1 MRLFTNWEMDRT
13 SSSVVQRVCSLSVNR
28 VVLNCLPTQTQSVV
42 FTAKLEGNKRTLRS
56 NDVKVTPFHGR
67 VDLDLDISFTIQYPH
82 FIKRKGN
89 ILQILIQ
96 RRRRYKNRPF
106 PSSFKTIAVGMVN
119 LTQLLQQGGLREI
132 PLWSSDSSSKQSS
145 SVQSIGRLYLTT
157 CQSQPLEIDLDRDRV
172 VKKHS
177 GIEADLSEDDSDS
190 DYEDVPID
198 SDINEPS
205 SAHSAARRR
214 AVELNKAARV
224 SRKNNI
230 RQRFITLLRKFKV
243 PEEEGLSSQSASA
256 AMVHTDKELQDLFEE
271 LENMSD
277 SGPEL
282 AVDEISIG
290 SNPRP
295 VLRPYFTR
303 SKEVLPAIYDR
314 DVENCSD
321 IEDEVEDVYWS
332 SETEKEREK
341 EDFAKKL
348 CYTDEPLRD
357 PPDSP
362 LAPTDH
368 ASLANNRSSNV
379 ILKSQ
384 QQMGSVSSVPL
395 VPSTSFGG
403 ISHLLA
409 SSFVSKKVDQSI
421 SSSEKNCI
429 SDQISALLSTYPASS
444 TGCWLSSF
452 HDLPHL
458 STISIPAIDCS
469 SSSVVKLAMSQI
481 VNKIQNFCNS
491 NSSNP
496 PITRVGVIGGDRFI
510 GQILRAYVECLHH
523 KSSSNWL
530 HYLRFA
536 IIPAPHSLI
545 ARLLEGL
552 DAALEQLCYDMWER
566 WSELN
571 SADRVSVTEKMTT
584 WLTAGGGAC
593 VNLPIGEALLQM
605 TERGQQEAEA
615 CRVFVPFLAEVRVG
629 QNNEDEDV
637 AYVYSPRS
645 VDTEKESAFSG
656 RDREYS
662 TGISNSPPNSPH
674 IRADAR
680 EMHVEYWLGR
690 DPSNENVNMLASH
703 IVTPNSKKDGSKGSI
718 KASFRTLVIT
728 RSCNQP
734 LLSLNF
740 VKEKKKEKMLQ
751 KLGMKKGQ
759 KSENDNP
766 PVQVV
771 AVSRLLCSCTSKHND
786 LTVNVD
792 GFTYERIRYFQ
803 CSSQWQTHVKSFPIS
818 LIT

>member
-1 MRLFTNWEMDRT
+1 SGVVPMRLFTNWEMDRT
-13 SSSVVQRVCSLSVNR
+13 SSSVVQRRVCSLSVNR
-28 VVLNCLPTQTQSVV
+28 VVLNSLPTQTHSIV

-56 NDVKVTPFHGR
+56 NDVEVTTCHGS

-89 ILQILIQ
+89 VLQILIQ

-119 LTQLLQQGGLREI
+119 LTQLLQQGGLREMS
-132 PLWSSDSSSKQSS
+132 LWSSDSNNKQSS
-145 SVQSIGRLYLTT
+145 GVQSIGRLYLTS
-157 CQSQPLEIDLDRDRV
+157 CQSQPLEIDLDRM
-172 VKKHS
+172 KKHS
-177 GIEADLSEDDSDS
+177 VIDADMSEDDSDS
-190 DYEDVPID
+190 DYEDAPID

-205 SAHSAARRR
+205 SAQSAARRR
-214 AVELNKAARV
+214 AVQLNKASRV

-230 RQRFITLLRKFKV
+230 RQRFVTLLRKFKV
-243 PEEEGLSSQSASA
+243 PEEEGLPSRSAST

-282 AVDEISIG
+282 AIDEISIG

-314 DVENCSD
+314 DAENGSD
-321 IEDEVEDVYWS
+321 IEDEAEDVDWS

-341 EDFAKKL
+341 EDIPTKLSYAHELPKELPVSSFA
-348 CYTDEPLRD
+348 
-357 PPDSP
+357 S
-362 LAPTDH
+362 TDH
-368 ASLANNRSSNV
+368 V
-379 ILKSQ
+379 ISKPQ
-384 QQMGSVSSVPL
+384 QQMGSLSSVPL

-403 ISHLLA
+403 ISHLLT
-409 SSFVSKKVDQSI
+409 SSSTSKKVDQSVT
-421 SSSEKNCI
+421 SSEKNYI
-429 SDQISALLSTYPASS
+429 SEQLSTLLSAYPDLS

-458 STISIPAIDCS
+458 SAVPIPAIDCPS
-469 SSSVVKLAMSQI
+469 STIVKLAISQI
-481 VNKIQNFCNS
+481 VSKIQNFCNS

-496 PITRVGVIGGDRFI
+496 PITRVGVIGGDKFI
-510 GQILRAYVECLHH
+510 NQILRAYVECLHH

-536 IIPAPHSLI
+536 IIPAPHSLM

-552 DAALEQLCYDMWER
+552 DGDLDQLCHDIWER
-566 WSELN
+566 WVDLSLSE
-571 SADRVSVTEKMTT
+571 RVSVTEKMTT

-593 VNLPIGEALLQM
+593 INLPIGEALLQM
-605 TERGQQEAEA
+605 TERGQEAEA
-615 CRVFVPFLAEVRVG
+615 CRMFVPFLAEVRVG
-629 QNNEDEDV
+629 QNSEDEDGS
-637 AYVYSPRS
+637 YVYPSPR
-645 VDTEKESAFSG
+645 TTEAEKEPIMSG
-656 RDREYS
+656 REREYS
-662 TGISNSPPNSPH
+662 AGISSSPPNSPH
-674 IRADAR
+674 IRAADSR

-690 DPSNENVNMLASH
+690 DPSNENVNMLSSQN
-703 IVTPNSKKDGSKGSI
+703 VTPNSKKDVSKGSI

-728 RSCNQP
+728 RSCSQP

-759 KSENDNP
+759 KTENDNP

-771 AVSRLLCSCTSKHND
+771 AVSRLLCSCASKHAD

-803 CSSQWQTHVKSFPIS
+803 CSSQWQTHVKSFPVS
-818 LIT
+818 LIA

>member
-1 MRLFTNWEMDRT
+1 MEKSGVVPMRLFTNWEMDRT

-28 VVLNCLPTQTQSVV
+28 VVLNSLPTQTQSIV

-56 NDVKVTPFHGR
+56 NDVEVTPCHGH

-132 PLWSSDSSSKQSS
+132 PLWSSDSNNKQSS
-145 SVQSIGRLYLTT
+145 GVQSIGRLYLTT
-157 CQSQPLEIDLDRDRV
+157 CQSQPLEIDLDR

-177 GIEADLSEDDSDS
+177 VIDADLSEDDSDS
-190 DYEDVPID
+190 DYEDAPID

-205 SAHSAARRR
+205 SAQSAARRR
-214 AVELNKAARV
+214 AVQLNKASRV

-230 RQRFITLLRKFKV
+230 RQRFVTLLRKFKV
-243 PEEEGLSSQSASA
+243 PEEEGLPSRAASA

-282 AVDEISIG
+282 AIDEISIG

-295 VLRPYFTR
+295 VLRPYFTK
-303 SKEVLPAIYDR
+303 SKEMLPDVYDR
-314 DVENCSD
+314 DAENCSD
-321 IEDEVEDVYWS
+321 IEDEAEDVDWS

-341 EDFAKKL
+341 EDIQTKL
-348 CYTDEPLRD
+348 SYTHELSKEIPGLLL
-357 PPDSP
+357 SSS
-362 LAPTDH
+362 DH
-368 ASLANNRSSNV
+368 AGMTHSRLPNV
-379 ILKSQ
+379 IAKPQLQ
-384 QQMGSVSSVPL
+384 VGSLSSVPL

-403 ISHLLA
+403 ISNLMT
-409 SSFVSKKVDQSI
+409 SSLTSKKVDPFI
-421 SSSEKNCI
+421 SSSEKNYV
-429 SDQISALLSTYPASS
+429 SDQLSVLLSAYPDVS

-458 STISIPAIDCS
+458 STVPITAIDCPS
-469 SSSVVKLAMSQI
+469 YSVVKLAMSQI
-481 VNKIQNFCNS
+481 VSKIQNFCNS

-496 PITRVGVIGGDRFI
+496 PITRVGVIGGDRFVN
-510 GQILRAYVECLHH
+510 QILRAYVECLHH

-536 IIPAPHSLI
+536 IIPAPHSLT

-552 DAALEQLCYDMWER
+552 DGAQDQLCHDLWER
-566 WSELN
+566 WTEL
-571 SADRVSVTEKMTT
+571 SPSDKASVTEKMTT
-584 WLTAGGGAC
+584 WLIGGGGTC
-593 VNLPIGEALLQM
+593 LNLPIGEALLQM
-605 TERGQQEAEA
+605 TERGQEAEA

-629 QNNEDEDV
+629 QNSEDEDV
-637 AYVYSPRS
+637 SYVYPSPRS
-645 VDTEKESAFSG
+645 IETDKDPPLSG
-656 RDREYS
+656 RDRDYF
-662 TGISNSPPNSPH
+662 TGLSNSPPNSPYS
-674 IRADAR
+674 RTDAR

-690 DPSNENVNMLASH
+690 DPSNENVYWLTSQN
-703 IVTPNSKKDGSKGSI
+703 VTPNSKKDVSKGSI
-718 KASFRTLVIT
+718 KANFRTLVIT
-728 RSCNQP
+728 RGCNQP

-759 KSENDNP
+759 KTEK
-766 PVQVV
+766 
-771 AVSRLLCSCTSKHND
+771 R
-786 LTVNVD
+786 
-792 GFTYERIRYFQ
+792 
-803 CSSQWQTHVKSFPIS
+803 
-818 LIT
+818 